1 MLIHYVFLSFRKLL
15 SKLEQLKDSGKDEKS
30 SGKSK
35 KDEKP
40 SDLITYHLQT
50 FPAQNKFIQT
60 ARLASLEQRINK
72 LESVL
77 GTTPDNLVII
87 FFSFFKIKEKFYFVF
102 FYFINFQF
110 FSILQNRLQLSE
122 FTNVSEATKEISARV
137 NLLDTNK
144 LDKIEG
150 RLGAVLAK
158 MDALAEKKGGQGTL
172 DQEKKVSQIFKNL
185 FSRYFLS
192 SLLSLSLFLSRIL

>member
-1 MLIHYVFLSFRKLL
+1 M
-15 SKLEQLKDSGKDEKS
+15 KDSGKDEKS

-87 FFSFFKIKEKFYFVF
+87 FFSFFK
-102 FYFINFQF
+102 N
-110 FSILQNRLQLSE
+110 
-122 FTNVSEATKEISARV
+122 
-137 NLLDTNK
+137 
-144 LDKIEG
+144 
-150 RLGAVLAK
+150 
-158 MDALAEKKGGQGTL
+158 
-172 DQEKKVSQIFKNL
+172 
-185 FSRYFLS
+185 
-192 SLLSLSLFLSRIL
+192 